1 MKSRNPAGV
10 YVGADHAR
18 MTMHTKPLSPSIA
31 TSYPD
36 SFNTFIVAWSET
48 LAGAALLANAISA
61 SCGIMYSL
69 SGGYCVWPWAEE
81 SIAAAD
87 KSIAAALATSF
98 QAFASVD
105 SISGRWSISVRF
117 VLIIGITILS
127 IVIN

>member
-1 MKSRNPAGV
+1 MKSRNAAGV

-31 TSYPD
+31 TSNPD
-36 SFNTFIVAWSET
+36 SFKTLIVARSET

-69 SGGYCVWPWAEE
+69 SGGYCVWPWTEV

-87 KSIAAALATSF
+87 KSIATPLAISF
-98 QAFASVD
+98 QAFASAD
-105 SISGRWSISVRF
+105 SFSGRWRISVRF